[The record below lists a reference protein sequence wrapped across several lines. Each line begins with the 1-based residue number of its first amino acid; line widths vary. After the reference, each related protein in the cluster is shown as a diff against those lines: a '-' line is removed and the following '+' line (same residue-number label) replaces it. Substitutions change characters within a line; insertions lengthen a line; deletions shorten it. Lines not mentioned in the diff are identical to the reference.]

1 MNPNSEASETPVHG
15 LFSPEGV
22 RLDLPIAGPGLRI
35 LAYAID
41 LGLLVLLLAL
51 LLIALIVILP
61 AGNFVDHLFHT
72 FFHQV
77 ARAAREAARNANA
90 GQPNSASFGA
100 VEGLIIAVFL
110 LAHFAVEFGYF
121 IVWEMLA
128 NGRSL
133 GKYIIGLR
141 VVRRDGMPIDLRA
154 SIVRNLM
161 RIVDM
166 LPEYYVVGLISMVLS
181 PSGERL
187 GDHVAGT
194 IVIRL
199 DRPQA
204 APEIALRDGAPVSA
218 LTRQQIARIG
228 PRELQLIRATIRRAD
243 SLPEERS
250 AALLAEVAETI
261 RTRLD
266 LADVPSNDRLEFLRD
281 LLAAAERYSRGD
293 WS

>member
-1 MNPNSEASETPVHG
+1 MSVAQDSGGAVHG

-41 LGLLVLLLAL
+41 FGVIVLILGGLVIAL
-51 LLIALIVILP
+51 LIVLP
-61 AGNFVDHLFHT
+61 GGSWIDRFFHS

-77 ARAAREAARNANA
+77 AHISRQAARDANA
-90 GQPNSASFGA
+90 GRPFRPSFGL
-100 VEGLIIAVFL
+100 VQGLIIAAFIV
-110 LAHFAVEFGYF
+110 AHFAVEFGYF
-121 IVWEMLA
+121 IVSEMLT

-161 RIVDM
+161 RIVDL
-166 LPEYYVVGLISMVLS
+166 LPEYYVAGLVSMVLS

-199 DRPQA
+199 DRPPA
-204 APEIALRDGAPVSA
+204 APEIGVRAAPAIAA
-218 LTRQQIARIG
+218 LTRDQLARLG
-228 PRELQLIRATIRRAD
+228 ALELKLIRATIRRAAT
-243 SLPEERS
+243 LPEERR
-250 AALLAEVAETI
+250 AALVAEVIETLRARLEIAE
-261 RTRLD
+261 LPPGD
-266 LADVPSNDRLEFLRD
+266 HLEFLRD
-281 LLAAAERYSRGD
+281 LLAAADRHSRGD
-293 WS
+293 SL

>member
-1 MNPNSEASETPVHG
+1 MKTTSGASDTPVHG
-15 LFSPEGV
+15 LLSPEGV

-35 LAYAID
+35 LAYVID
-41 LGLLVLLLAL
+41 FGLIVSVLAAL
-51 LLIALIVILP
+51 LITTLILLPGGNLI
-61 AGNFVDHLFHT
+61 DHLFHS

-77 ARAAREAARNANA
+77 AHAARQAARDADA
-90 GQPNSASFGA
+90 GRPQRPGFGL
-100 VEGLIIAVFL
+100 VQGLIVAIFL

-128 NGRSL
+128 NGRSP

-166 LPEYYVVGLISMVLS
+166 LPEYYVVGLVAIVLS

-187 GDHVAGT
+187 GDHAAGT

-199 DRPQA
+199 DRPSA
-204 APEIALRDGAPVSA
+204 APEIALRENAGLAA
-218 LTRQQIARIG
+218 LTRKQLARIG
-228 PRELQLIRATIRRAD
+228 PRELQLIRATIRRAAT
-243 SLPEERS
+243 LPEERA
-250 AALLAEVAETI
+250 AALLAEVAETM
-261 RTRLD
+261 R
-266 LADVPSNDRLEFLRD
+266 ARLEMGAVPAHDALGFLRD
-281 LLAAAERYSRGD
+281 LLGAAERYSRGD
-293 WS
+293 SI

>member
-1 MNPNSEASETPVHG
+1 MKINDDSADTAVHP

-35 LAYAID
+35 LAYGID
-41 LGLLVLLLAL
+41 LGLILFLLVAM
-51 LLIALIVILP
+51 LIALLIILP
-61 AGNFVDHLFHT
+61 GGNWIDH
-72 FFHQV
+72 FFHSFFHEV
-77 ARAAREAARNANA
+77 ARQAREAARNANA
-90 GQPNSASFGA
+90 GRPNRPSFGL

-110 LAHFAVEFGYF
+110 LAHFAVESGYF

-154 SIVRNLM
+154 SVVRNLM

-166 LPEYYVVGLISMVLS
+166 LPEYYVVGLVSMVLS
-181 PSGERL
+181 PSVERL

-204 APEIALRDGAPVSA
+204 APEIALRDHTALAA
-218 LTRQQIARIG
+218 LTRQQLARIG
-228 PRELQLIRATIRRAD
+228 ARELRLIRATIRRAG
-243 SLPEERS
+243 SLPQDRS
-250 AALLAEVAETI
+250 AALLAEVTETM
-261 RTRLD
+261 R
-266 LADVPSNDRLEFLRD
+266 VRLEIAEIPANDQLGFLRD
-281 LLAAAERYSRGD
+281 LLRAAERYSRGD
-293 WS
+293 SI